1 MVQLAEPL
9 AEQTPPYVSSSVFK
23 LFFFFSSIAAS
34 RMLKHKAIPLNLC
47 FLISFFW
54 SWLQPSTSK
63 SLQISETMST
73 LSLALEVKRL
83 QGDWDLQRH
92 QMLLQISR
100 HKMISHEMFFYLD
113 LMPSYVVSLQLEE
126 LESQ

>member
-54 SWLQPSTSK
+54 SWLLFFVASPSVCPSILSLSLPSAQNAYMLLQPLVAAIDQQEVRTGDLNLTSK
-63 SLQISETMST
+63 SSRGQEASR
-73 LSLALEVKRL
+73 RL
-83 QGDWDLQRH
+83 GPTKASNAFTD
-92 QMLLQISR
+92 
-100 HKMISHEMFFYLD
+100 
-113 LMPSYVVSLQLEE
+113 
-126 LESQ
+126 

>member
-100 HKMISHEMFFYLD
+100 HKMISHEMFFYLV
-113 LMPSYVVSLQLEE
+113 LYRTCLAGWGCVREK
-126 LESQ
+126 